1 MQPSSLKA
9 VITSREEEPL
19 TPPSPLRTEER
30 ENTRDALHRKDIM
43 GEREQKMISLGFSPE
58 CNLKAGAIYKP
69 VVVDGTTV
77 YVAGCV
83 PFDDNQKLVS
93 KGKVPTQVTLE
104 DARKAAA
111 LCAANILRLV
121 RHELGSL
128 DQIDRMLKVTGFVN
142 SDPDFGEQHLV
153 INGASQLFVDL
164 LGEAGWH
171 ARSAVGMAAL
181 PLGASVEVEA
191 ILKRK

>member
-1 MQPSSLKA
+1 
-9 VITSREEEPL
+9 
-19 TPPSPLRTEER
+19 
-30 ENTRDALHRKDIM
+30 M
-43 GEREQKMISLGFSPE
+43 GEREQRMIDLGYSPE

-69 VVVDGTTV
+69 VVIDGTTV

-83 PFDDNQKLVS
+83 PFDENQRLMS
-93 KGKVPTQVTLE
+93 KGKVPAEVSLA
-104 DARKAAA
+104 DAQKAAA

-121 RHELGSL
+121 RREVGSL
-128 DQIDRMLKVTGFVN
+128 YRIERMLKVVGFVN
-142 SDPDFGEQHLV
+142 SDADFGEQHLV
-153 INGASQLFVDL
+153 INGASQFLVDV

-191 ILKRK
+191 ILKLKTQ